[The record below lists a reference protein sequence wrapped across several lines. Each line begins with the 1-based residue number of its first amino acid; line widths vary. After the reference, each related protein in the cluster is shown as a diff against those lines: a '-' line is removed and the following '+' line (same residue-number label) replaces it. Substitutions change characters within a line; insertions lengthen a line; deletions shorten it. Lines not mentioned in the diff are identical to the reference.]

1 MSYLPLILSLVF
13 FAADALGGR
22 TIVSARLARDVVHVL
37 QNAALDAFAVA
48 DSGQPG
54 RFVAALYVPEQ
65 LLVIETTLPSRRAIE
80 ALIAAG
86 QYRDVYLTLH
96 SSAPTNQR
104 FFVLDADADGLL
116 AARAGDRV
124 DAVYDGISEPLLVT
138 GHPSDPDRSEA
149 DYEARLTSAD
159 TKYARAL
166 NHLKAGLEQ
175 RAKALRQLP

>member
-1 MSYLPLILSLVF
+1 MSYLALILSLVF
-13 FAADALGGR
+13 FDPDAIGGR
-22 TIVSARLARDVVHVL
+22 TIASTPLARHVVHLL

-48 DSGQPG
+48 DSDQRG
-54 RFVAALYVPEQ
+54 RVVAALYVPEQ
-65 LLVIETTLPSRRAIE
+65 LLVIETTLPSRAAIE

-86 QYRDVYLTLH
+86 HYRDVYLTLQ

-116 AARAGDRV
+116 AAREGDRV
-124 DAVYDGISEPLLVT
+124 DAVYDGVSEPLLVT
-138 GHPSDPDRSEA
+138 GHPIDPDRSEA
-149 DYEARLTSAD
+149 DYEARLTSVD

-166 NHLKAGLEQ
+166 TLLKAGLEQ

>member
-1 MSYLPLILSLVF
+1 
-13 FAADALGGR
+13 
-22 TIVSARLARDVVHVL
+22 
-37 QNAALDAFAVA
+37 
-48 DSGQPG
+48 
-54 RFVAALYVPEQ
+54 
-65 LLVIETTLPSRRAIE
+65 VIETTLPSRAAIE
-80 ALIAAG
+80 TLIAAG
-86 QYRDVYLTLH
+86 HYRDVYLTLQ

-116 AARAGDRV
+116 AARESDRA
-124 DAVYDGISEPLLVT
+124 DAVYDGVSEPLLVT

-166 NHLKAGLEQ
+166 THLKAGLEQ